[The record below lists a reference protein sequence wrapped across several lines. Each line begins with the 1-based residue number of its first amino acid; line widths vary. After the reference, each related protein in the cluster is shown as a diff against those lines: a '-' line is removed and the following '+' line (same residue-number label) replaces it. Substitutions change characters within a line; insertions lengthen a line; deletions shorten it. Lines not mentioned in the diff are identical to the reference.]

1 MYATNANSQSI
12 ASRKR
17 ITDALLSLLE
27 KHPYNEIT
35 ITQICQEA
43 QIVRQTYYRNFSQ
56 KDDIL
61 RLHVTNLLKGYYDK
75 YYVPEDAPTRL
86 VNLFTY
92 MLLNKTFL
100 LQVSKNKLFFAIEEG
115 ISQNITRFFP
125 FEYTSEIGEMKFQ
138 RYVIGF
144 ISATICSLLSLWVEN
159 NFKETPEELSSLAQ
173 KFMGGLE

>member
-1 MYATNANSQSI
+1 MYATNTNQQSI

-17 ITDALLSLLE
+17 ITNALLSLMERL
-27 KHPYNEIT
+27 PYHEIT

-61 RLHVTNLLKGYYDK
+61 RLHVASLLKEYFDK
-75 YYVPEDAPTRL
+75 YYIPDDTPTRL

-92 MLLNKTFL
+92 MLQNRTFL
-100 LQVSKNKLFFAIEEG
+100 LLTSKNKLFFAIEEG
-115 ISQNITRFFP
+115 ISQNITKFFP
-125 FEYTSEIGEMKFQ
+125 FEYTSEIGEKKFQ

-159 NFKETPEELSSLAQ
+159 DFRESPEELSSLAQ